1 MSPVL
6 PGDHLGMGVH
16 SQACGEGIMWA
27 SSQTKFA
34 GLTQDILLKMFILTH
49 PSFAWSGLRE
59 LRDIIPQIK

>member
-1 MSPVL
+1 
-6 PGDHLGMGVH
+6 MGVH